1 MSLSRVERVQQTNAA
16 SLLPRHRTSPR
27 LLPTMR
33 LLSTPLALSLLSLA
47 TVAKGLWPGVE
58 QRYVDEHL
66 LQTGSLGLPRTGLV
80 AAFGD
85 YNADQ
90 LVDLFLLSSDQ
101 REVSVWVWDR
111 ALYEWRERPESRI
124 RTQSDFIVVNVVPGD
139 FDYDGRLDVLL
150 MGSKNPGGRW
160 GGDETL
166 EMQVYLQRSDG
177 SFCEYRLP
185 CVYWEDAE
193 YGMGGC
199 SRSVSD
205 ERVWDGSTYAL

>member
-1 MSLSRVERVQQTNAA
+1 
-16 SLLPRHRTSPR
+16 
-27 LLPTMR
+27 MR
-33 LLSTPLALSLLSLA
+33 LLSSPLALSLLSLA

-90 LVDLFLLSSDQ
+90 LVDLFYLSSDQ

-124 RTQSDFIVVNVVPGD
+124 RTHSDFIVVNVVPGD

-160 GGDETL
+160 GGDGTL
-166 EMQVYLQRSDG
+166 EMEVYLQRSDG
-177 SFCEYRLP
+177 SFCVCRLP
-185 CVYWEDAE
+185 
-193 YGMGGC
+193 
-199 SRSVSD
+199 
-205 ERVWDGSTYAL
+205 